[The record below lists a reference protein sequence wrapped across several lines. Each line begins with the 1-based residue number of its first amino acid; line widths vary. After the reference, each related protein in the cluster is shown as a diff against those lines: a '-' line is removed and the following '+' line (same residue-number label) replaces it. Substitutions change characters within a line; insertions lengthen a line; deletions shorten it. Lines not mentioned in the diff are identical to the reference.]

1 MVEVVF
7 VPVAWVQV
15 SPVTPRDPMV
25 AFVRKALVAKRLV
38 VVVFVLVTFPRYAF
52 QRLVEMPRE

>member
-15 SPVTPRDPMV
+15 SPVTPRDPIV
-25 AFVRKALVAKRLV
+25 ALVAKRLV
-38 VVVFVLVTFPRYAF
+38 VVTFVLVTFPRYAF